1 MGGVAPTNA
10 TRPLSAKP
18 HMYWGARKYW
28 ANARERLVAFVSRR
42 LFQHSSAT
50 LDILLKLYTSLGGH
64 CLADSPIYVK
74 GGAAARLYL
83 CQQCR
88 LLPASVANARARLV
102 DFVSR
107 RLFQHSST
115 TLDILLK
122 LYTSLG
128 GHCLADSPIYVKGGA
143 AAWLYLCQQ
152 CCLLPAS
159 VANAIGEV
167 SPPADLDFGSV
178 APKGNTIEAAAN
190 ALLWIQELADGLKMN
205 KVWPLWEVRSDTRR
219 GEAFFHGSRYQL
231 GQVEKSTYAKLPF
244 KVTYH
249 GGLAEQASGDEFN
262 LIRIGLGLWHKRLA
276 RSTTASIVDICVGG
290 KRPLRT
296 LTVMGVRAETPRS
309 MLRALRS
316 MTFHETSYEPW
327 WTCFCLF
334 SFASSRNG
342 EEVRF

>member
-18 HMYWGARKYW
+18 HMSWGARQYW
-28 ANARERLVAFVSRR
+28 ANARE
-42 LFQHSSAT
+42 
-50 LDILLKLYTSLGGH
+50 
-64 CLADSPIYVK
+64 
-74 GGAAARLYL
+74 
-83 CQQCR
+83 
-88 LLPASVANARARLV
+88 RLV

-190 ALLWIQELADGLKMN
+190 ALLWIQELADDLKVN
-205 KVWPLWEVRSDTRR
+205 KIWPLWEVRSDTTR
-219 GEAFFHGSRYQL
+219 GEAFFHGSRHQL
-231 GQVEKSTYAKLPF
+231 GQVEKSTCAKLPF

-327 WTCFCLF
+327 WMLFFAFFCVQPKG
-334 SFASSRNG
+334 G
-342 EEVRF
+342 ERWGISHALRDRKRTKQNKYDSKHVWEGGGKATWKA

>member
-18 HMYWGARKYW
+18 HMSWRARCYW
-28 ANARERLVAFVSRR
+28 AHARE
-42 LFQHSSAT
+42 
-50 LDILLKLYTSLGGH
+50 
-64 CLADSPIYVK
+64 
-74 GGAAARLYL
+74 
-83 CQQCR
+83 
-88 LLPASVANARARLV
+88 RLV

-178 APKGNTIEAAAN
+178 APKGNTMEAAAN
-190 ALLWIQELADGLKMN
+190 ALLWIQELADGLKMH

-231 GQVEKSTYAKLPF
+231 GQVEQSACAKLPF

-327 WTCFCLF
+327 WTFFSF

-342 EEVRF
+342 EGGGVLALRYEAGNKQNKTN